1 MLTFEF
7 MDKQRADELLPPLFK
22 ILFANM
28 DPIAPTGAGYEND
41 FAEWY
46 GAVRPAIEKPARE
59 VIRILR
65 DGELIGF
72 FQYYVNETTFMME
85 EIQLVP
91 EARGRGVFEAL
102 YAVLRAVVPEK
113 TPFVEAY
120 ALRQNDKSQG
130 ILKHLG
136 LERIGE
142 ENNCLHFRGSANE
155 LFRVMGESERASLEY
170 EIVYPGRAEFFAAY
184 NKEKGPEEA

>member
-7 MDKQRADELLPPLFK
+7 MDKSRADELLPPLFK
-22 ILFANM
+22 IMYANM
-28 DPIAPTGAGYEND
+28 DPISPSGAGYEAD

-46 GAVRPAIEKPARE
+46 GAVRPAAEKPARE

-65 DGELIGF
+65 DGELVGF

-91 EARGRGVFEAL
+91 EARGQGVFEAL
-102 YAVLRAVVPEK
+102 YDVLRAVVPEE

-120 ALRQNDKSQG
+120 ALRQNEKSQG
-130 ILKHLG
+130 ILRHLG

-142 ENNCLHFRGSANE
+142 EKNCLHFRGSAKE
-155 LFRVMGESERASLEY
+155 LFRVLGESERFLPEY
-170 EIVYPGRAEFFAAY
+170 EIVCPGRGGDYAAY
-184 NKEKGPEEA
+184 NSEKGPEEA